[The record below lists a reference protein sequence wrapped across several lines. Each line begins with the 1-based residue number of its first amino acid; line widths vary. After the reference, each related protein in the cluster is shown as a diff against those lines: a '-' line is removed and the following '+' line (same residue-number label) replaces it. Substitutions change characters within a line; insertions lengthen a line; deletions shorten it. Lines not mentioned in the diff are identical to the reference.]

1 MDVQGRRPGA
11 KSPSA
16 PKKLSVR
23 RDDQVLVRSGKDR
36 GKRGKVLQ
44 VDRERGRVVVEGVN
58 IVRRHQKATAT
69 VRQAG
74 IIEKP
79 APISASAVMVI
90 CSACKKATRI
100 GHTEVEGQGRVR
112 KCMRCGEP
120 IG

>member
-1 MDVQGRRPGA
+1 MEAQGRRPGTKA
-11 KSPSA
+11 PSA
-16 PKKLSVR
+16 PKRLSVR

-36 GKRGKVLQ
+36 GKRGKVLH
-44 VDRERGRVVVEGVN
+44 VDRERGRVLVEGVN
-58 IVRRHQKATAT
+58 IVRRHQKATAA
-69 VRQAG
+69 VKQAG

-90 CSACKKATRI
+90 CSACKKPTRI
-100 GHTEVEGQGRVR
+100 GHTEVEGRGRVR